1 MLRERLTVIPEEKAN
16 TLTDEESLTREIDL
30 DNTNEVMT
38 ELMRVMVFHDFKTMD
53 ADPTRWAM
61 QGGLIKTGQR
71 NPHKI
76 QAFVNIGASDNI
88 FVQIEIIR
96 IPENPMILVKGNFKT
111 TEVLEMI
118 RNLPY
123 FPRD

>member
-1 MLRERLTVIPEEKAN
+1 MLRERLTVIPEEKADI
-16 TLTDEESLTREIDL
+16 LTDDKSLTREINLQD
-30 DNTNEVMT
+30 TNEVMT
-38 ELMRVMVFHDFKTMD
+38 ELMRVLVFHDFKTMD

-61 QGGLIKTGQR
+61 QGGLIKIGQR

-76 QAFVNIGASDNI
+76 QAFVNISESDNA
-88 FVQIEIIR
+88 FVQFEIVS
-96 IPENPMILVKGNFKT
+96 IPEKPKILVQGNFKT

>member
-1 MLRERLTVIPEEKAN
+1 MLRERLTLIPEEEAN
-16 TLTDEESLTREIDL
+16 ILADENSLTREINLQD
-30 DNTNEVMT
+30 TNEVMT
-38 ELMRVMVFHDFKTMD
+38 ELMRVLVFHDFKTMD

-61 QGGLIKTGQR
+61 QGGLIKAGKQ

-76 QAFVNIGASDNI
+76 QAFVNIGESNNI
-88 FVQIEIIR
+88 FVQIEIIC
-96 IPENPMILVKGNFKT
+96 IPENPTILVKGNFKT

-123 FPRD
+123 FPRN

>member
-1 MLRERLTVIPEEKAN
+1 MLRERLTVIPEENAN
-16 TLTDEESLTREIDL
+16 ILTDEESLTREIDL

-38 ELMRVMVFHDFKTMD
+38 ELMRVLAFHDFKTMD
-53 ADPTRWAM
+53 ADPTRWSM
-61 QGGLIKTGQR
+61 QGNLIKSGQR
-71 NPHKI
+71 NSHKI
-76 QAFVNIGASDNI
+76 QAFVNISESDNA
-88 FVQIEIIR
+88 FVQFEIVS
-96 IPENPMILVKGNFKT
+96 IPEKPQILVQGNFKT